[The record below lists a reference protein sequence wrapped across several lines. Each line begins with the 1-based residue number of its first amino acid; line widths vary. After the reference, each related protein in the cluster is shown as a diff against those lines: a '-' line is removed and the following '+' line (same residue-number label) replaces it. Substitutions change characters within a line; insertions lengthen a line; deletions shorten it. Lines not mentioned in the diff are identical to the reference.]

1 MVGRI
6 HNGRLCPV
14 AQALDVVGE
23 RWTFLI
29 LRDALLGVTRFDS
42 FLTSLGIARTV
53 LTDRLNGLV
62 RNGIFVRVPYQDRP
76 VRHEYQLTTKGREL
90 VTIIVSLM
98 EWGDRHLGDGD
109 PPRVAVHAGC
119 EGRVRNQLIC
129 ATCGRPV
136 SPDEVATRHTG

>member
-1 MVGRI
+1 MAR
-6 HNGRLCPV
+6 
-14 AQALDVVGE
+14 ALDVVGE

-76 VRHEYQLTTKGREL
+76 LRHEYQLTAKGREL

-98 EWGDRHLGDGD
+98 EWGDRHLGNSN
-109 PPRVAVHAGC
+109 PPRVAIHAGC
-119 EGRVRNQLIC
+119 DGEVHNQLIC
-129 ATCGRPV
+129 TACGGPV
-136 SPDEVATRHTG
+136 APEEVATRRAE

>member
-1 MVGRI
+1 MVERTHGSR
-6 HNGRLCPV
+6 CSV

-53 LTDRLNGLV
+53 LTDRLSGLV

-76 VRHEYQLTTKGREL
+76 LRHEYQLTTKGREL

-98 EWGDRHLGDGD
+98 EWGDRHLSDGR
-109 PPRVAVHAGC
+109 PSRVAIHAECDGV
-119 EGRVRNQLIC
+119 VRSQLIC
-129 ATCGRPV
+129 ATCGLPV
-136 SPDEVATRHTG
+136 APDEVATLRTE